1 MNVYVAKKT
10 ADHLMHC
17 GLLLPHDRP
26 KSHTNL
32 FITSSLLLLHAH
44 AFFSQPFTP
53 SLRNHPLAVQ
63 CVVASR
69 PTRRVAQVLH
79 ALRLTIHA

>member
-1 MNVYVAKKT
+1 MVRMEASLMNVYVAKKT
-10 ADHLMHC
+10 ADHLMLC
-17 GLLLPHDRP
+17 GLLHDWP

-53 SLRNHPLAVQ
+53 SLR
-63 CVVASR
+63 
-69 PTRRVAQVLH
+69 
-79 ALRLTIHA
+79 